1 MLSFDKFGR
10 VAKIGESSSSS
21 SSSLFETKLKRLHY
35 VQLTLQEKIQSLSS
49 KLAILQEDTV
59 QLQSEIKENESVK
72 KLHLV
77 LLKLQEQ
84 VQSLSSKLTALQGDT
99 IYTYHEVK

>member
-77 LLKLQEQ
+77 TRT
-84 VQSLSSKLTALQGDT
+84 SSKFEFQVNSLGRRHY
-99 IYTYHEVK
+99 IHIS